1 MVVPQ
6 LRLYG
11 DRLFYVN
18 EDGGQRCMV
27 LIFEGRL
34 EKGIASRGKHVGVF
48 ISIPKKYLSEIYDL
62 PPFHYYTVEG
72 EILDIKK
79 FWGELEKEELKLKE
93 VVGQKIEFALS
104 PALLGTY
111 DFLYISERSWTLFRD
126 YGIFPEDYV
135 LRVKLS
141 RIKLNEETLE
151 IYPKRD
157 VVVT

>member
-1 MVVPQ
+1 
-6 LRLYG
+6 
-11 DRLFYVN
+11 VN
-18 EDGGQRCMV
+18 EDGGQRCMA

-34 EKGIASRGKHVGVF
+34 EKGIASRGKHVGMF
-48 ISIPKKYLSEIYDL
+48 LSIPKKYLSEIYNL
-62 PPFHYYTVEG
+62 SPLHYYTVEG

-93 VVGQKIEFALS
+93 VVGQKIEFVFS
-104 PALLGTY
+104 PAFLGTS
-111 DFLYISERSWTLFRD
+111 DFLYVSERSWGLFRD